1 MSLTFAI
8 IDDEPLAHS
17 LIENFAAKLAHITLV
32 GNCHNGEQAKL
43 LLNSRHVDF
52 IFLDIQM
59 PKITGFEFLRGLTNP
74 PKIIIVSAHREYA
87 LESYEYGISDYLL
100 KPFSLERFEQAV
112 QKVTASLTTQQQEIA
127 KHNESAPHIFIKDD
141 KKHHK
146 VALSDINYIKANGNY
161 TSVYLTHL
169 HIISQMKISD
179 FEKLL
184 PAEIFC
190 RVHRSYIVAL
200 NAVTLITANE
210 LTLGDTVIPVG
221 RVYKSNLKLLLA
233 NNNKTHQSS

>member
-1 MSLTFAI
+1 MPLNFAI

-17 LIENFAAKLAHITLV
+17 LIENFANKLEHLTLV
-32 GNCHNGEQAKL
+32 GNCHNAEQAKSL
-43 LLNSRHVDF
+43 LSAQRVDF

-59 PKITGFEFLRGLTNP
+59 PQITGFEFLRGLNNP
-74 PKIIIVSAHREYA
+74 PKIIIVSAHKEYA
-87 LESYEYGISDYLL
+87 LESYDYGISDYLL
-100 KPFSLERFEQAV
+100 KPFNFERFEKAV
-112 QKVTASLTTQQQEIA
+112 QKVTASLTTQQIA
-127 KHNESAPHIFIKDD
+127 ATKHNESTPHIFIKDD

-146 VALSDINYIKANGNY
+146 VPLSDIAYIKANGNF
-161 TSVYLTHL
+161 TSVHL
-169 HIISQMKISD
+169 HNTHIISQMKISD

-210 LTLGDTVIPVG
+210 LTLRDAVIPVG
-221 RVYKSNLKLLLA
+221 RVYKSHLKMLLA
-233 NNNKTHQSS
+233 NDKTHQ